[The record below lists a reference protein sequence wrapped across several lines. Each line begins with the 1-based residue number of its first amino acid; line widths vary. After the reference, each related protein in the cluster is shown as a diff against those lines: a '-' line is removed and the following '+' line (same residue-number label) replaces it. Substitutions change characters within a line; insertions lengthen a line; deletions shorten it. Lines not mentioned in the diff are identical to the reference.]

1 MKYLFKNEI
10 IFLLRFLGYI
20 IVSLGTI
27 ISPILI
33 YQLTNSFFYSGL
45 LIFTEW
51 SLKLITYL
59 NIGLII
65 QKIKIKKTY
74 FLIDILRFI
83 SFSLYFFSYNFKLLI
98 ILLIASSLLQI
109 SNAISNTLF
118 ESLISFLW
126 EKEKRKKM
134 LTNLLVLD
142 LLAGVIF
149 IPIISFFSIK
159 IMIEI
164 VFFILFINLVIGL
177 INKFFYLDTVQ
188 ITKTSISIKK
198 LLNYPKVLHFSLL
211 SITITIPIAIVNL
224 QLPLFLANFNQNL
237 ASSTL
242 FLAIIKSIIGL
253 LGILSLFLFKRLNNH
268 QNIKWNVIVFMISII
283 FLSEEK
289 SILLF
294 LFFLLIANICFYNF
308 INFLRNYRQNSF
320 SDDDRI
326 HLTGT
331 FIAIDGLAYILSSIL
346 TMIFSSYMKQSLWIC
361 IIACLFVMIFLI
373 KEKEIE

>member
-373 KEKEIE
+373 KKKEIE